1 MSIFHTRVY
10 NELYMIKNSNG
21 SPMINEKQST
31 KRQKSITWST
41 QTIVYFDPSRGKLFS
56 SFSSDADDEAEDEVE
71 YEQEDE
77 SEAEVEY
84 EQEYEQ
90 EYELEYES
98 DTTISD
104 TDTVSDFIEKES
116 IICTIS

>member
-21 SPMINEKQST
+21 SPMINEKPPT
-31 KRQKSITWST
+31 KRQTSITWST
-41 QTIVYFDPSRGKLFS
+41 QDNTIVYFDPKRVKLFS
-56 SFSSDADDEAEDEVE
+56 SYSSDADDEAEVE
-71 YEQEDE
+71 SEHEDE
-77 SEAEVEY
+77 
-84 EQEYEQ
+84 
-90 EYELEYES
+90 LEFES

-104 TDTVSDFIEKES
+104 TDTVSDFIENEY